1 MILQISHISDSVNK
15 GCGQFLH
22 VLCAEIISSFSL
34 SKIKDLPSKSVKNGE
49 EEVLLI
55 LKL

>member
-22 VLCAEIISSFSL
+22 VLCAEIISSFYL